1 MFTQKYLAFRY
12 KGELFVW
19 HHMVIGRE
27 NVIPVSETRLVGAD
41 WVFPYLVAIK
51 TRNP

>member
-1 MFTQKYLAFRY
+1 MSCLFGITQSLVVR
-12 KGELFVW
+12 
-19 HHMVIGRE
+19 
-27 NVIPVSETRLVGAD
+27 NVIPSFRKTRSVGAD